1 MTNALIAKKEAEQA
15 AREEALRAIDADFN
29 YRASIQDTKDALED
43 YTKTTKDHKLSK
55 EEQQIATDE
64 MVTKMAAEASAYASS
79 KGLAEGSKGAIDA
92 MIASLYLQAAAAA
105 PGSALQTG
113 LSEYILKLQAINAGL
128 TPEALKLF
136 NMQSFNGKAVNM
148 NMQPEQPKSTK
159 GVGATGGIV
168 TRPTNALI
176 GEAGPE
182 MVIPLS
188 SMPGASPLPSG
199 IGSGA
204 SINLTVNAGLGTDG
218 AAVGQ
223 QIVNMLKQYQRTNGP
238 FDFTSR

>member
-1 MTNALIAKKEAEQA
+1 MVGLREQLAL
-15 AREEALRAIDADFN
+15 
-29 YRASIQDTKDALED
+29 
-43 YTKTTKDHKLSK
+43 
-55 EEQQIATDE
+55 
-64 MVTKMAAEASAYASS
+64 
-79 KGLAEGSKGAIDA
+79 
-92 MIASLYLQAAAAA
+92 LQGIAAAGAA
-105 PGSALQTG
+105 GSIYYGQVAQGRKANAMPGDFP
-113 LSEYILKLQAINAGL
+113 
-128 TPEALKLF
+128 TPLGGV
-136 NMQSFNGKAVNM
+136 SFPPPA
-148 NMQPEQPKSTK
+148 PK
-159 GVGATGGIV
+159 VHGATGGIV

-199 IGSGA
+199 IGGGG
-204 SINLTVNAGLGTDG
+204 INLTVNAGLGTDG

>member
-1 MTNALIAKKEAEQA
+1 M
-15 AREEALRAIDADFN
+15 
-29 YRASIQDTKDALED
+29 
-43 YTKTTKDHKLSK
+43 
-55 EEQQIATDE
+55 
-64 MVTKMAAEASAYASS
+64 
-79 KGLAEGSKGAIDA
+79 
-92 MIASLYLQAAAAA
+92 AAAA
-105 PGSALQTG
+105 PGSLLQTG

-128 TPEALKLF
+128 TPEALKLL

-188 SMPGASPLPSG
+188 SMPGASPLPSMS
-199 IGSGA
+199 GSG
-204 SINLTVNAGLGTDG
+204 STINLTVHAGLGTDG